1 MKSIKILS
9 VIPARKNSLRV
20 KNKNTKKFNNKSL
33 VELAITSSIRSKY
46 INETCISSDCKQVYK
61 ISKKF
66 PVKFVMR
73 PKNLSGKKIMPD
85 AAVIHAIKSYKKKF
99 DYIIMLQPT
108 SPLRKTNHIDNA
120 IKKIIKEKSDSLL
133 SVFETH
139 AFLWEKKDK
148 NFISKNYKLNK
159 RPRSQEYKKYQENGA
174 IYVTKTKTF
183 LKFKNRIGG
192 RISIYKM
199 SFWDSFDINSKED
212 FNKVEKLAKVS

>member
-1 MKSIKILS
+1 
-9 VIPARKNSLRV
+9 
-20 KNKNTKKFNNKSL
+20 
-33 VELAITSSIRSKY
+33 
-46 INETCISSDCKQVYK
+46 
-61 ISKKF
+61 
-66 PVKFVMR
+66 MR